1 MVNKKQRTDMC
12 FRSVSEVKEAYLPTL
27 LKSQSVGVLRDMVE
41 RTAEVTEHTLRK
53 RVRKG

>member
-1 MVNKKQRTDMC
+1 MSNKKQKTKRC

-27 LKSQSVGVLRDMVE
+27 LKSQSVGDLRDMIE

-53 RVRKG
+53 RVRRC